1 MMTGSAYLLL
11 FVIGLAQFSIHRNRL
26 VSPLIAIPLS
36 IYILFWNAFPF
47 LYSALMRDRTNNV
60 ISDPAYQKVVVIQ
73 LLAVFFILVMFNV
86 IARIKLH
93 WLPDYRNNAVSAK
106 MILFLLVILL
116 SFELLLFIY
125 SIKTIGMTYLEQI
138 QYTVSDSN
146 KENTVYSFFSG
157 LSLYIVPF
165 AMACFFSGVNALR
178 DSKWIKRLSI
188 TIITVHV
195 VVMIISGIRAFIL
208 MPIVLIVFFWKSHPS
223 RLTRKAKI
231 FLLLFIIV
239 MMIVAP
245 FISMSLRTIR
255 GMPAYNFTDF
265 YDLFASEIFSN
276 IVEDILLVFDD
287 IYTKFSSFEHGTTLL
302 ANEGI
307 SRAGWSLITS
317 SLTSPIPRMFYPAKP
332 VPFSSNGEYSGIPY
346 YLAVSHLGFDS
357 ESNVVPVPA
366 STISLWELGYL
377 GLLMMMA
384 VNILYLF
391 FINHFMKSES
401 LLFRTMGFAMLS
413 LPTFEFLI
421 SPTGLIIKD
430 ALRIMIIVLVIW
442 IAVFIV
448 EPGRKIYNHKPPR
461 VE

>member
-116 SFELLLFIY
+116 AFELLLFIY

-208 MPIVLIVFFWKSHPS
+208 MPIVLIVLFWKSHPS

-239 MMIVAP
+239 MLIVAP

-307 SRAGWSLITS
+307 SCPFQQQWRVLRD
-317 SLTSPIPRMFYPAKP
+317 PILFGSE
-332 VPFSSNGEYSGIPY
+332 PF
-346 YLAVSHLGFDS
+346 
-357 ESNVVPVPA
+357 
-366 STISLWELGYL
+366 
-377 GLLMMMA
+377 
-384 VNILYLF
+384 
-391 FINHFMKSES
+391 
-401 LLFRTMGFAMLS
+401 
-413 LPTFEFLI
+413 
-421 SPTGLIIKD
+421 
-430 ALRIMIIVLVIW
+430 
-442 IAVFIV
+442 
-448 EPGRKIYNHKPPR
+448 R
-461 VE
+461 V